1 VRGKRCQSIPK
12 KLPDEYDLQEGERKP
27 EDSVR
32 KFEWRQLGERMMPE
46 NLVRG
51 VSDEQP
57 SHKIIWNHKSILRSG
72 KCQKIL

>member
-32 KFEWRQLGERMMPE
+32 NFGGY
-46 NLVRG
+46 NL
-51 VSDEQP
+51 
-57 SHKIIWNHKSILRSG
+57 KSE
-72 KCQKIL
+72 

>member
-1 VRGKRCQSIPK
+1 MRGKRCQSIPK

-57 SHKIIWNHKSILRSG
+57 SHKIIWNHKAS
-72 KCQKIL
+72 